1 MKNAIS
7 EHEESLGRVNER
19 LDSLLINQHMRDQQE
34 EASSV
39 PIILPLHEVAT
50 PRKLAVLGTSESEES
65 PTGLP
70 LQAVGDQ
77 ERRPF
82 INEQLNAAVVEDL
95 KMIKEAIPQSEI
107 RMQKQVQET
116 LETFEKKLRAIQV

>member
-1 MKNAIS
+1 M
-7 EHEESLGRVNER
+7 
-19 LDSLLINQHMRDQQE
+19 
-34 EASSV
+34 
-39 PIILPLHEVAT
+39 
-50 PRKLAVLGTSESEES
+50 
-65 PTGLP
+65 P